1 MKYSLRFSIRNFFL
15 REISFLGRQRFMTL
29 LFYEAVLTVGL
40 SFKLFGLTGITKPWF
55 FTINALFLGVVL
67 ILFLLYILRAIP
79 LKACL
84 YATTIVSHAFLSLET
99 IIFISDGSDATDHLA
114 LANIVLLSLNSLYS
128 TMAYLKWNSYL
139 LGFLT
144 VATCAISMYQIHSS
158 SLREYLLLIIITF
171 VMSFFCSERLVANTT
186 LLNSENVK
194 FKREEQELHFLFRM
208 KREQMRSYILLGKKT
223 YPSSV
228 VEKLVNDLDP
238 ETARNLI
245 INMHAYTTEAK
256 SVLRR
261 LRKNLPELTLSERD
275 ICLLII
281 QGKKQGEI
289 CRLLNKSKSNINTQR
304 VNIRKKLMLK
314 PEENLYESLKRAVES
329 HCKQTQS

>member
-67 ILFLLYILRAIP
+67 ILFLLYILRVIS

-84 YATTIVSHAFLSLET
+84 YATTIVSHVFLSLET
-99 IIFISDGSDATDHLA
+99 IIFISDSSDATDHLA

-139 LGFLT
+139 QGFLT
-144 VATCAISMYQIHSS
+144 VDAAISMWQIHSP

-171 VMSFFCSERLVANTT
+171 VMSFFCSERLVANAT

-208 KREQMRSYILLGKKT
+208 KREQMRSYIFLGRKT
-223 YPSSV
+223 YPSSI

-261 LRKNLPELTLSERD
+261 LRKNLPELTPSERD

-281 QGKKQGEI
+281 LGKKQGEI

-329 HCKQTQS
+329 HRKQTQY

>member
-84 YATTIVSHAFLSLET
+84 YATTIVSHVFLSLET

-139 LGFLT
+139 QGFLT
-144 VATCAISMYQIHSS
+144 VATCAISMCQIHSP

-171 VMSFFCSERLVANTT
+171 VMSFFCSERLVANAT

-194 FKREEQELHFLFRM
+194 FKRE
-208 KREQMRSYILLGKKT
+208 QMRSYIFLGRKT
-223 YPSSV
+223 YPSPV

-261 LRKNLPELTLSERD
+261 LRKNLPELTPSERD

-314 PEENLYESLKRAVES
+314 PKENLYESLKRAVES
-329 HCKQTQS
+329 HRKQTQF

>member
-67 ILFLLYILRAIP
+67 ILFLLYILRVIS

-84 YATTIVSHAFLSLET
+84 YATTIVSHVFLSLET

-139 LGFLT
+139 LG

-208 KREQMRSYILLGKKT
+208 KREQMRSYIFLGRKT
-223 YPSSV
+223 YPSSI

-245 INMHAYTTEAK
+245 INMHAYTTKAK

-261 LRKNLPELTLSERD
+261 LKMNLPELTLSERD

>member
-15 REISFLGRQRFMTL
+15 REISFSGRQRFMTL

-40 SFKLFGLTGITKPWF
+40 SFKLFGLTGITEPWF

-114 LANIVLLSLNSLYS
+114 LANIVLLSLNGLYS
-128 TMAYLKWNSYL
+128 TMSYLKWNSYL

-144 VATCAISMYQIHSS
+144 VATCGIFMYQIHSS

-194 FKREEQELHFLFRM
+194 FKREE
-208 KREQMRSYILLGKKT
+208 
-223 YPSSV
+223 
-228 VEKLVNDLDP
+228 
-238 ETARNLI
+238 
-245 INMHAYTTEAK
+245 
-256 SVLRR
+256 
-261 LRKNLPELTLSERD
+261 
-275 ICLLII
+275 
-281 QGKKQGEI
+281 
-289 CRLLNKSKSNINTQR
+289 
-304 VNIRKKLMLK
+304 
-314 PEENLYESLKRAVES
+314 
-329 HCKQTQS
+329 